1 MVRPATLARAFSR
14 HACGIGEDVG
24 PVLVALLGSVLLS
37 LLAISQVTMVG
48 RDAALYLDLARQA
61 GEHGP
66 TAVFRSYDWPWFS
79 LLLAATRMF
88 FGLPLEAAAYLW
100 CTVFMAGTSAL
111 IVLVTLRFSPGC
123 GYWASLVALSLP
135 AFNQF
140 RGDIIREHGSW
151 FFCILALH
159 LGLQW
164 FERGGWWRAAA
175 IQTAIALGSLFRLEA
190 AILVPA
196 LAASLLGELNTRQG
210 WKRMLQLN
218 ALPLAGAVA
227 AGLALL
233 SGGGTSQPRV
243 AGFVALL
250 DPQALLLSLD
260 TMASQFADTILEY
273 HAKEDARQILLF
285 GLLLTLLMKFCAL
298 NGPLCL
304 PFLYRANWLAVGEYW
319 HRLRPLAWTW
329 ILYLCVLFVFFIKF
343 RFINSRYTSF
353 LNLLVV
359 PLLTMALILFCRSHA
374 RWSRVVVLVLLLLML
389 ANVVSRGPGKT
400 HYLEAAAWMAENTRA
415 EDAVYY
421 EDARIAYYAGRGYP
435 RTDVTAQQ
443 VMSANHAPGFR
454 YYVFTHQPDDDTLQP
469 WLAKQRKQLVRRF
482 TNRKG
487 GTVLIIGD

>member
-37 LLAISQVTMVG
+37 LLAISQATMVG

-159 LGLQW
+159 LGLRW

-227 AGLALL
+227 A
-233 SGGGTSQPRV
+233 
-243 AGFVALL
+243 
-250 DPQALLLSLD
+250 
-260 TMASQFADTILEY
+260 
-273 HAKEDARQILLF
+273 
-285 GLLLTLLMKFCAL
+285 
-298 NGPLCL
+298 
-304 PFLYRANWLAVGEYW
+304 AV
-319 HRLRPLAWTW
+319 H
-329 ILYLCVLFVFFIKF
+329 
-343 RFINSRYTSF
+343 
-353 LNLLVV
+353 
-359 PLLTMALILFCRSHA
+359 
-374 RWSRVVVLVLLLLML
+374 
-389 ANVVSRGPGKT
+389 
-400 HYLEAAAWMAENTRA
+400 
-415 EDAVYY
+415 
-421 EDARIAYYAGRGYP
+421 
-435 RTDVTAQQ
+435 
-443 VMSANHAPGFR
+443 
-454 YYVFTHQPDDDTLQP
+454 
-469 WLAKQRKQLVRRF
+469 
-482 TNRKG
+482 
-487 GTVLIIGD
+487 

>member
-1 MVRPATLARAFSR
+1 MVRPATLGRAFSPQ
-14 HACGIGEDVG
+14 ACGMPEHGG

-37 LLAISQVTMVG
+37 LLAFSQATIVG

-66 TAVFRSYDWPWFS
+66 TAVFRVYDWPWFS
-79 LLLAATRMF
+79 LLLAATRSV

-100 CTVFMAGTSAL
+100 CTVFTAGTSAVL
-111 IVLVTLRFSPGC
+111 VLVTLRFSPGC

-151 FFCILALH
+151 FFCVLALH
-159 LGLQW
+159 LALQW
-164 FERGGWWRAAA
+164 LARGGWWRAAA
-175 IQTAIALGSLFRLEA
+175 IQAAIAVGALFRLEA

-210 WKRMLQLN
+210 WKRLLQLN

-227 AGLALL
+227 ASLALL
-233 SGGGTSQPRV
+233 SGGEISQPRI
-243 AGFVALL
+243 ANFVALI
-250 DPQALLLSLD
+250 DPQALLVSLD
-260 TMASQFADTILEY
+260 AMARPFADTILEY

-285 GLLLTLLMKFCAL
+285 GLVLTLLVKFCAL

-304 PFLYRANWLAVGEYW
+304 PLLYRANWIAVGEYW
-319 HRLRPLAWTW
+319 RRLRPLAWTW
-329 ILYLCVLFVFFIKF
+329 ILYLCVLLVFFIRF

-374 RWSRVVVLVLLLLML
+374 RWSRIVVLVLLLLML
-389 ANVVSRGPGKT
+389 SNVVSRGPGKT

-415 EDAVYY
+415 DDPVYY

-435 RTDVTAQQ
+435 MTDVTAQQ
-443 VMSANHAPGFR
+443 VMSADQAPEFR
-454 YYVFTHQPDDDTLQP
+454 YYVFTHQPNDDTLQP

-487 GTVLIIGD
+487 ETVLVIGE